1 MADLPLYSKDGKSA
15 GTVKV
20 DEKLFGD
27 LVRKK
32 LLKQVVLIHEANQ
45 REGNAHTKTRG
56 EVEGST
62 KKLWPQKH
70 TGRARMG
77 TKRSPIWVKGGIVFG
92 PRTREYRMTITDSMR
107 RAALDSALLGKIV
120 DKEVSV
126 IEKLAFEK
134 PKTKVMSGLIKS
146 IGLKRTVLLAVGNKP
161 DPNVWLS
168 SRNLQALSVR
178 PVRELN
184 AYDILKHK
192 DLLLT
197 QEALDALVS
206 ARADVK
212 SKAGPEKKA
221 APEKKAGGEKK
232 K

>member
-15 GTVKV
+15 GTVSV
-20 DEKLFGD
+20 DEKIFGD

-32 LLKQVVLIHEANQ
+32 LLHQVVLIHEANQ

-56 EVEGST
+56 EVRGSR
-62 KKLWPQKH
+62 KKMWPQKH

-77 TKRSPIWVKGGIVFG
+77 TKRSPIWVKGGVVFG

-107 RAALDSALLGKIV
+107 RAALDSALLGKIK

-126 IEKLAFEK
+126 VEGFPFDK
-134 PKTKVMSGLIKS
+134 PKTKAMAGLIKA
-146 IGLKRTVLLAVGNKP
+146 IGLKRSVLLTIGKH
-161 DPNVWLS
+161 DPVVWLA
-168 SRNLQALSVR
+168 SRNLQTLSVR
-178 PVRELN
+178 PVKELN

-197 QEALDALVS
+197 REALEALVS
-206 ARADVK
+206 ARKGVEK
-212 SKAGPEKKA
+212 S
-221 APEKKAGGEKK
+221 GEKK
-232 K
+232 S

>member
-32 LLKQVVLIHEANQ
+32 LLKQVVVIHEANQ

-92 PRTREYRMTITDSMR
+92 PRRRDYRMVITDSMR
-107 RAALDSALLGKIV
+107 RAALDSALLGKIL

-126 IEKLAFEK
+126 VETLSFEK
-134 PKTKVMSGLIKS
+134 PKTKAMSGLIKS
-146 IGLKRTVLLAVGNKP
+146 IGLKRSVLLAVGNKP
-161 DPNVWLS
+161 EPNVWLS
-168 SRNLQALSVR
+168 SRNIQALSVR

-184 AYDILKHK
+184 AYDIIKHK

-197 QEALDALVS
+197 KDALDALVS
-206 ARADVK
+206 ARSGTD
-212 SKAGPEKKA
+212 KKA
-221 APEKKAGGEKK
+221 VGEKK

>member
-20 DEKLFGD
+20 DEKIFGD

-32 LLKQVVLIHEANQ
+32 LLKQVVVIHEANQ

-92 PRTREYRMTITDSMR
+92 PRKRDYRMVITDSMR
-107 RAALDSALLGKIV
+107 RAALDSALLGKIL

-126 IEKLAFEK
+126 VEGFALEK
-134 PKTKVMSGLIKS
+134 PKTKVVSGLLKS
-146 IGLKRTVLLAVGNKP
+146 IGLKRSVLLAVGNKP
-161 DPNVWLS
+161 DPNIWLS
-168 SRNLQALSVR
+168 SRNIQALSVR

-184 AYDILKHK
+184 AYDIIKNK
-192 DLLLT
+192 SLLLT
-197 QEALDALVS
+197 KDALDVLVA
-206 ARADVK
+206 AR
-212 SKAGPEKKA
+212 
-221 APEKKAGGEKK
+221 EKK

>member
-1 MADLPLYSKDGKSA
+1 MAELPLYSKDGKSA
-15 GTVKV
+15 GTVTV
-20 DEKLFGD
+20 DEKIFGD

-32 LLKQVVLIHEANQ
+32 LLKQVVVIHEANQ

-56 EVEGST
+56 EVAGST

-92 PRTREYRMTITDSMR
+92 PRTREYRLTITDSMR
-107 RAALDSALLGKIV
+107 RAALDSALLAKIL

-126 IEKLAFEK
+126 VDGVTFEK
-134 PKTKVMSGLIKS
+134 PKTKVMSGLIKT
-146 IGLKRTVLLAVGNKP
+146 IGLKRSVLLAVGKH
-161 DPNVWLS
+161 DPNLWLS
-168 SRNLQALSVR
+168 ARNLESLSVR

-197 QEALDALVS
+197 KEALDALVA
-206 ARADVK
+206 AR
-212 SKAGPEKKA
+212 KK
-221 APEKKAGGEKK
+221 GGEKK
-232 K
+232 